1 MNMSTGLNPKCQR
14 KTAGA
19 STPLNPKVQNSSH
32 ARCVATSATSLER
45 FRGAESGR
53 MGGLRLR
60 GPWLLMA
67 HGQCAYTAC
76 VQHAQRQTE
85 TRTDRQTDGQTDR
98 QAGRQTNRQT
108 ETGTDVGVITIDI
121 DTYMY
126 TNALSTIQFMYS
138 VTVYLY
144 LLLHL

>member
-1 MNMSTGLNPKCQR
+1 MRAART
-14 KTAGA
+14 KTDRNAD
-19 STPLNPKVQNSSH
+19 
-32 ARCVATSATSLER
+32 
-45 FRGAESGR
+45 
-53 MGGLRLR
+53 
-60 GPWLLMA
+60 
-67 HGQCAYTAC
+67 
-76 VQHAQRQTE
+76 RQ
-85 TRTDRQTDGQTDR
+85 TDRQTDGQTDR

-108 ETGTDVGVITIDI
+108 ETGTDVGVINIDI

>member
-1 MNMSTGLNPKCQR
+1 MDSAHILHACSTHKDRQ
-14 KTAGA
+14 K
-19 STPLNPKVQNSSH
+19 
-32 ARCVATSATSLER
+32 
-45 FRGAESGR
+45 RG
-53 MGGLRLR
+53 
-60 GPWLLMA
+60 
-67 HGQCAYTAC
+67 Q
-76 VQHAQRQTE
+76 
-85 TRTDRQTDGQTDR
+85 TDRRTDR
-98 QAGRQTNRQT
+98 QAGRQTDRQT